1 MTTRKCN
8 TCNQDKPLDQFRTI
22 KVYLN
27 RKCRECERDANRQYM
42 RGYRKQRT
50 AEKRA
55 QRLATTTA
63 QPTGTPSYQQ
73 RLNTLEAEMQSLLAF
88 AKLHGYNTTE
98 T

>member
-8 TCNQDKPLDQFRTI
+8 TCSQDKPLDQFRTI

-27 RKCRECERDANRQYM
+27 RKCRECEQDANRQYM
-42 RGYRKQRT
+42 RAYRKQRAADRR
-50 AEKRA
+50 AERLA
-55 QRLATTTA
+55 ESVANPVGRPSYNQRLEAVEA
-63 QPTGTPSYQQ
+63 Q
-73 RLNTLEAEMQSLLAF
+73 MQSLLAF

>member
-8 TCNQDKPLDQFRTI
+8 TCDQDKPLDQFRTI

-27 RKCRECERDANRQYM
+27 HKCRECERDANRQYM

-63 QPTGTPSYQQ
+63 KPTGSPSYQQ
-73 RLNTLEAEMQSLLAF
+73 RVEALEAQIQSLLAF
-88 AKLHGYNTTE
+88 ASLHGYNTTE

>member
-8 TCNQDKPLDQFRTI
+8 TCDQDKPLDQFRTI

-63 QPTGTPSYQQ
+63 NPAGRPSIQQ
-73 RLNTLEAEMQSLLAF
+73 EIDALKAQMQSLLAF
-88 AKLHGYNTTE
+88 ASLHGYNTTE